1 MVLVSSKSECCSS
14 WKNCKRSF
22 SVLFRSMPKISSL
35 VIFVFTPPI
44 RYRPSSSSPRTSMI
58 SMHLR
63 ANAKPTSSSRYSSLF
78 LDLPG
83 AKYVYRKIVCTH
95 THKKFGISL
104 EQVQKPHKNKH
115 EKKEWNCLLT
125 GSLPSMALSQAFRS
139 SSLNAW
145 NVNVIPGFCSNVKSK
160 QNRFSKSDA
169 RRVHVVNVRV
179 SGGCSVRPDIW
190 L

>member
-115 EKKEWNCLLT
+115 EKKNEIVCLRVLCHPWRWAR
-125 GSLPSMALSQAFRS
+125 LFDPLRSMLEM
-139 SSLNAW
+139 W
-145 NVNVIPGFCSNVKSK
+145 M
-160 QNRFSKSDA
+160 
-169 RRVHVVNVRV
+169 
-179 SGGCSVRPDIW
+179 
-190 L
+190 

>member
-95 THKKFGISL
+95 TKNLALVWNKFKNLWKTNTKKRM
-104 EQVQKPHKNKH
+104 K
-115 EKKEWNCLLT
+115 
-125 GSLPSMALSQAFRS
+125 LSAYGFF
-139 SSLNAW
+139 AIHG
-145 NVNVIPGFCSNVKSK
+145 VEPGFSILFAQCLKCECNS
-160 QNRFSKSDA
+160 
-169 RRVHVVNVRV
+169 
-179 SGGCSVRPDIW
+179 W
-190 L
+190 LLFKC